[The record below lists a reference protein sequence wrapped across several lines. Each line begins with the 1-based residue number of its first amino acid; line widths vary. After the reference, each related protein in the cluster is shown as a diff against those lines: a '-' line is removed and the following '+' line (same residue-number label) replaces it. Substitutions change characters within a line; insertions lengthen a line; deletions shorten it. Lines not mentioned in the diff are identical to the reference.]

1 MSMST
6 RIADLPGPSIHEP
19 VLQPQQM
26 VAPEMPNL
34 PNEVLSELSNIKIR
48 QNEDIYTQNVPSNI
62 HMNIKKKVHFKE
74 DEDQEYEE
82 ESPDVLSFVKSQI
95 TEENLLLLILLI
107 VSTRTEFDHYI
118 SIISPTYFMEGG
130 ILLTVFKSVV
140 ILVFYLFMRG
150 YILPKI
156 KI

>member
-6 RIADLPGPSIHEP
+6 RISDLPGPSIHEP

-48 QNEDIYTQNVPSNI
+48 QNNEDIYTQNVPSNI

-74 DEDQEYEE
+74 DEEYEE
-82 ESPDVLSFVKSQI
+82 DSPDVLSFVKSQI